1 MRWKQFFTRVQSLS
15 CDETKKFMEGKDRD
29 EINLVDVRQP
39 KEYERGHLP
48 GAKLLPLP
56 DLNERIKEIDP
67 TKPTVVY

>member
-1 MRWKQFFTRVQSLS
+1 MRWKQFFTRVTSMN
-15 CDETKKFMEGKDRD
+15 CDETRNFLQGKDLD

-48 GAKLLPLP
+48 GAKLMPLP
-56 DLNERIKEIDP
+56 DLNKRIKEIDP